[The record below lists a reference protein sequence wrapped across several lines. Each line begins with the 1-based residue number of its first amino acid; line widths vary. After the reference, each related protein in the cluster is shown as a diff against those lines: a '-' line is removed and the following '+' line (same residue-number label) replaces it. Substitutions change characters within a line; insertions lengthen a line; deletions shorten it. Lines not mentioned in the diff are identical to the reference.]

1 MVVEPPGD
9 FGGTGILEVYDRI
22 FVAIKMALIEQ
33 GSGAMQQSAVNE
45 FDIIADALSVKP
57 GEEGCG

>member
-1 MVVEPPGD
+1 
-9 FGGTGILEVYDRI
+9 
-22 FVAIKMALIEQ
+22 MALIEQ